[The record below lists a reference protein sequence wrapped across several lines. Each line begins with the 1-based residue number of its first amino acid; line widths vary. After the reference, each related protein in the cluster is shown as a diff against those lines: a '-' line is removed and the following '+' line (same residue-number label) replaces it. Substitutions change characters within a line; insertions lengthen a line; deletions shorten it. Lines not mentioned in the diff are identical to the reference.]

1 MTVASAAELQSMYD
15 AALHRERKL
24 YGAAPTTIEAVMYS
38 MRERGTTALLEPD
51 CRRRLSEL
59 NERQIRDVAVR
70 LQKLKPEI
78 APALG
83 AEQIEQL
90 LQTKARL

>member
-15 AALHRERKL
+15 AALRRERKL

-38 MRERGTTALLEPD
+38 LRERGTAALLEPN

-59 NERQIRDVAVR
+59 NERQIVDIAVR
-70 LQKLKPEI
+70 LQKLQPEI
-78 APALG
+78 APP
-83 AEQIEQL
+83 
-90 LQTKARL
+90 

>member
-1 MTVASAAELQSMYD
+1 MIVASAAKLQSTYD
-15 AALHRERKL
+15 
-24 YGAAPTTIEAVMYS
+24 AAPTTIEAAMYS
-38 MRERGTTALLEPD
+38 LRERGTAALIEPD

-78 APALG
+78 APAWG

>member
-1 MTVASAAELQSMYD
+1 MNVASAAALQSMYE
-15 AALHRERKL
+15 AALRRQRTL

-38 MRERGTTALLEPD
+38 LRERGTAALIEPD

-59 NERQIRDVAVR
+59 NGQQILDVAVR

-78 APALG
+78 APAWG
-83 AEQIEQL
+83 AEQIDELLKAKAQL
-90 LQTKARL
+90 

>member
-1 MTVASAAELQSMYD
+1 MTVANAYEMQSLYE
-15 AALHRERKL
+15 ASLRKQREL

-38 MRERGTTALLEPD
+38 LRERGTAALIEPD

-59 NERQIRDVAVR
+59 NEQQILDVAVR

-78 APALG
+78 ASAWG
-83 AEQIEQL
+83 AEQIDELLKAKAQL
-90 LQTKARL
+90 